1 MKLSTKGRY
10 GVRLMFDLA
19 VHYGQGAVVLKDVAA
34 RQDISEKYLWH
45 LVNPLKNAGLIH
57 STRGAHG
64 GYTLARPP
72 AEITLKDILTILEGP
87 MCLVECTEAPSLCE
101 RSNGCI
107 AREVWAEVTSKMLEA
122 LDAFSLESMVEKQK
136 DRQGGISYCI

>member
-10 GVRLMFDLA
+10 GVRLMLDLA
-19 VHYGQGAVVLKDVAA
+19 IHYGGGAVVLKDVAA

-64 GYTLARPP
+64 GYTLARSPR
-72 AEITLKDILTILEGP
+72 EISLRDILTVLEGP
-87 MCLVECTEAPSLCE
+87 MCLVECTESPSLCD
-101 RSNGCI
+101 RSESCI
-107 AREVWAEVTSKMLEA
+107 AREVWAEVTATMLEA
-122 LDAFSLESMVEKQK
+122 LDGFTLEQMVERYR
-136 DRQGGISYCI
+136 DRQGATYCI